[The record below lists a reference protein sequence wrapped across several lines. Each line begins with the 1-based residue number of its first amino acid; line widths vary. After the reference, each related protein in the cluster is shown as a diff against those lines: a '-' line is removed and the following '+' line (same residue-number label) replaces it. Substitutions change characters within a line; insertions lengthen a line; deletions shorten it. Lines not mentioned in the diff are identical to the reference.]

1 MVNFSRKLAKLVE
14 FILERYILFQDFPN
28 SFVKKM
34 TNLSQKN
41 HIKRDSFS
49 FNFIFKNKKY

>member
-1 MVNFSRKLAKLVE
+1 MFSRKLAKLVA

-34 TNLSQKN
+34 TKLVQKKS
-41 HIKRDSFS
+41 HQEIYFFFQFYFS
-49 FNFIFKNKKY
+49 K